1 MRISAFVQLSVL
13 PLALVSGEESWS
25 YEYLIGN
32 TIDVIIQLIQA
43 KYMDA

>member
-1 MRISAFVQLSVL
+1 MRVSAFVQLSVL

-32 TIDVIIQLIQA
+32 IDVIIQLIQA